1 MTQSSNLF
9 RSPLFRWGI
18 PAMTTILVVAIA
30 VLFIEDRTVRLMMLA
45 VAAVDIIITPQV
57 LKRVARST

>member
-18 PAMTTILVVAIA
+18 PAMTTILVVAVA
-30 VLFIEDRTVRLMMLA
+30 VLSIEDRTVRLIMLA